1 MTSSFIKGLHNVK
14 PGYPEIFFVFCHFR
28 ILRQK
33 WLDKTATTLS
43 HLALQNLIFWVTCDN
58 C

>member
-1 MTSSFIKGLHNVK
+1 MSSSFIKGLHNVK

-33 WLDKTATTLS
+33 WLDKTATTFS
-43 HLALQNLIFWVTCDN
+43 HLALQNLIF
-58 C
+58 